1 MKNVD
6 SNSKQSKNI
15 NVLDVFP
22 YKVYEDFGMP
32 MPDSEGTLKFLEAG
46 FMELADAEFY
56 IYQKSMKTKK
66 KYILE
71 CCNTAE

>member
-1 MKNVD
+1 MKFND
-6 SNSKQSKNI
+6 SNCKRRENI
-15 NVLDVFP
+15 KILDVFP
-22 YKVYEDFGMP
+22 YKVYEDFGIS

-46 FMELADAEFY
+46 FLELADAEFY